1 MLKPGDIAIVSGAR
15 TPFGRYCGKLK
26 DYTAQELGAVAA
38 KAAIERSGVDPKD
51 FDHAVFGNAQQTSG
65 DALYGARHVGL
76 RTGLP
81 IETPA
86 LTVNR
91 LCGSGMQ
98 AIVSAA
104 QMIQTDEA
112 KTVLAGGMEAMSQAP
127 FTIRGRDGFTLAPG
141 GKLEDSLMVALLD
154 SYCGLYMANTAELYG
169 EQQGVTR
176 QAQDEF
182 ALRSQQMADAA
193 YKAGRLQEELTPVP
207 LRNSKGEPTGEMLTE
222 DDHRRPQTTMEGLAK
237 LRPAFGKSGTVTAG
251 NASGIV
257 DGGAAVVVMSLEQA
271 QKRNINPLGRIVNW
285 GIAGVDPKLMGR
297 GPVPATKLA
306 LQCAG
311 LTLDYIDLI
320 EVNEAFAAQYLAV
333 EKELGLDR
341 EKVNV
346 NGGAIALG
354 HPLGATGTRLVITL
368 LYELRLRK
376 KKYGLATAC
385 IVRGPGIARGVGTFQ
400 GCFAA
405 LSRER

>member
-26 DYTAQELGAVAA
+26 DFTAQELGAIAA
-38 KAAIERSGVDPKD
+38 KGAMERAGVDPKE
-51 FDHAVFGNAQQTSG
+51 FDHVVFGNAQQTSG

-76 RTGLP
+76 RAGIP
-81 IETPA
+81 IATPA

-91 LCGSGMQ
+91 LCGSGLQ

-112 KTVLAGGMEAMSQAP
+112 KIVLAGGMEAMSQAP
-127 FTIRGRDGFTLAPG
+127 FVIRGRDGFTLSPG

-154 SYCGLYMANTAELYG
+154 SFCGSYMADTAELYG
-169 EQQGVTR
+169 AQQGMTR
-176 QAQDEF
+176 GMQDEF
-182 ALRSQQMADAA
+182 ALRSQKCADDA
-193 YKAGRLQEELTPVP
+193 YQAGRIQAELVQVS
-207 LRNSKGEPTGEMLTE
+207 LRNHKGEPTGESLTE

-237 LRPAFGKSGTVTAG
+237 LKPAFGKNGTVTAG

-257 DGGAAVVVMSLEQA
+257 DGGAAVVVMSLENA
-271 QKRNINPLGRIVNW
+271 LKRNLRPLGRIVGW
-285 GIAGVDPKLMGR
+285 GIAGVEPKLMGR
-297 GPVPATKLA
+297 GPVPASKIA
-306 LQCAG
+306 LQKAG
-311 LTLDYIDLI
+311 LSLDYIDLI

-368 LYELRLRK
+368 LYELQRRK

-385 IVRGPGIARGVGTFQ
+385 IGGGQGIAMVVE
-400 GCFAA
+400 
-405 LSRER
+405 SMN

>member
-15 TPFGRYCGKLK
+15 TPFGRYCGKIK

-38 KAAIERSGVDPKD
+38 KAAIERAGIDLKE
-51 FDHAVFGNAQQTSG
+51 FDHVVFGNAQQTTG

-76 RTGLP
+76 RAGLP

-112 KTVLAGGMEAMSQAP
+112 KIVLAGGMEAMSQAP
-127 FTIRGRDGFTLAPG
+127 FVIRGRDGFTLAPG

-154 SYCGLYMANTAELYG
+154 SYCGMQMASTAELYA
-169 EQQGVTR
+169 EQQGITR
-176 QAQDEF
+176 QAQDEL
-182 ALRSQQMADAA
+182 ALRSQQNADAA
-193 YKAGRLQEELTPVP
+193 YKEGRIQEELTPVP
-207 LRNSKGEPTGEMLTE
+207 LRSKGEPTGEMLTE

-237 LRPAFGKSGTVTAG
+237 LRASFGKNGTVTAG

-257 DGGAAVVVMSLEQA
+257 DGAAAVVVMSLEEA
-271 QKRNINPLGRIVNW
+271 QKRNLKPLGRIVNW
-285 GIAGVDPKLMGR
+285 GIAGVDPKVMGR
-297 GPVPATKLA
+297 GPVPATKAA
-306 LQCAG
+306 LQRAG
-311 LTLDYIDLI
+311 MTLDSIDLI

-354 HPLGATGTRLVITL
+354 HPLGATGTRLVITV
-368 LYELRLRK
+368 LYELRRRK

-385 IVRGPGIARGVGTFQ
+385 IGGGQGIAMVVESFH
-400 GCFAA
+400 
-405 LSRER
+405 

>member
-26 DYTAQELGAVAA
+26 DFTAQELGAIAG
-38 KAAIERSGVDPKD
+38 KGAIERAGIDPKE
-51 FDHAVFGNAQQTSG
+51 FDHVVMGNAQQTSG

-76 RTGLP
+76 RAGIP

-112 KTVLAGGMEAMSQAP
+112 KIVLAGGMESMSQAP

-154 SYCGLYMANTAELYG
+154 SYCGSYMANTAELYG
-169 EQQGVTR
+169 SQQGITR
-176 QAQDEF
+176 EMQDEF
-182 ALRSQQMADAA
+182 ALRSQQRAEAA
-193 YKAGRLQEELTPVP
+193 YKEGRLQDEIVPVA
-207 LRNSKGEPTGEMLTE
+207 LRNSKGEATGESLTE
-222 DDHRRPQTTMEGLAK
+222 DDHRRSQTTMDGLAK

-257 DGGAAVVVMSLEQA
+257 DGAAAVVVMSIENAL
-271 QKRNINPLGRIVNW
+271 KRNLKPWGRIVGW
-285 GIAGVDPKLMGR
+285 GIAGVEPKLMGR
-297 GPVPATKLA
+297 GPVPATKIA
-306 LQCAG
+306 LQKAG
-311 LTLDYIDLI
+311 LSLDYIDLI

-341 EKVNV
+341 AKVNV

-368 LYELRLRK
+368 LYELHRRK

-385 IVRGPGIARGVGTFQ
+385 IGGGQGIAMVVE
-400 GCFAA
+400 
-405 LSRER
+405 SMN

>member
-15 TPFGRYCGKLK
+15 TPMGRYCGKLK
-26 DYTAQELGAVAA
+26 DFTAQELGAVAA
-38 KAAIERSGVDPKD
+38 RGAIERSGIDPKE
-51 FDHAVFGNAQQTSG
+51 FDHVVFGNAQQTSG

-76 RTGLP
+76 RAGLP
-81 IETPA
+81 LETPA

-98 AIVSAA
+98 AIVNAA
-104 QMIQTDEA
+104 QMVQTDEA
-112 KTVLAGGMEAMSQAP
+112 KMVLAGGMEAMSQAP
-127 FTIRGRDGFTLAPG
+127 FVIRGRDGFTLAPG

-154 SYCGLYMANTAELYG
+154 SYCGLYMAETAEKYG
-169 EQQGVTR
+169 EEHGITR
-176 QAQDEF
+176 QMQDEF
-182 ALRSQQMADAA
+182 ALRSQQTADAA
-193 YKAGRLQEELTPVP
+193 YKEGRLQEELVPVP
-207 LRNSKGEPTGEMLTE
+207 LRNSKGELTGDMFTE

-257 DGGAAVVVMSLEQA
+257 DGAAAVVVMSVEQA
-271 QKRNINPLGRIVNW
+271 QKRDLNPLGRIVNW
-285 GIAGVDPKLMGR
+285 GVAGVDPKRMGR

-306 LQCAG
+306 LQRAG

-333 EKELGLDR
+333 EKELGLER
-341 EKVNV
+341 TKVNV

-368 LYELRLRK
+368 LYELKRRK

-385 IVRGPGIARGVGTFQ
+385 IGGGQGIAMVVESFQ
-400 GCFAA
+400 
-405 LSRER
+405 

>member
-26 DYTAQELGAVAA
+26 DFTAQELGAIAGQG
-38 KAAIERSGVDPKD
+38 AIARAGLEVEE

-76 RTGLP
+76 RAGLP

-98 AIVSAA
+98 AIVNAA
-104 QMIQTDEA
+104 QMIQLGEA
-112 KTVLAGGMEAMSQAP
+112 SVVLAGGMEAMSQAP
-127 FTIRGRDGFTLAPG
+127 FVIRGRDGFSLAPG

-169 EQQGVTR
+169 EQQGITR
-176 QAQDEF
+176 PAQDEF
-182 ALRSQQMADAA
+182 ALRSQQKADAA
-193 YKAGRLQEELTPVP
+193 YKDGRLGEELVPVQ
-207 LRNSKGEPTGEMLTE
+207 LRNSKGEATGESLTE

-237 LRPAFGKSGTVTAG
+237 LKPAFGKQGTVTAG

-257 DGGAAVVVMSLEQA
+257 DGGAAVVVMSLENA
-271 QKRNINPLGRIVNW
+271 LKRGLKPLGRIVSW

-297 GPVPATKLA
+297 GPVPATKVA
-306 LQCAG
+306 LEKAR
-311 LTLDYIDLI
+311 LSLDYIDLI

-368 LYELRLRK
+368 LYELRRRK

-385 IVRGPGIARGVGTFQ
+385 IGGGQGIAMVVES
-400 GCFAA
+400 
-405 LSRER
+405 LH

>member
-1 MLKPGDIAIVSGAR
+1 MLKVGDIAIVSGAR

-26 DYTAQELGAVAA
+26 DFTAQELGAIAA
-38 KAAIERSGVDPKD
+38 KGAIDRAGVKPDE

-76 RTGLP
+76 RAGLP
-81 IETPA
+81 TETPA

-98 AIVSAA
+98 AIVNAA
-104 QMIQTDEA
+104 HMIMTDEA
-112 KTVLAGGMEAMSQAP
+112 SVVLAGGMEAMSQAP
-127 FTIRGRDGFTLAPG
+127 FVIRGRDGFTLAPG

-154 SYCGLYMANTAELYG
+154 SFCGSYMANTAELYG
-169 EQQGVTR
+169 SQHGITR
-176 QAQDEF
+176 EMQDEF
-182 ALRSQQMADAA
+182 ALRSQKCADDA
-193 YKAGRLQEELTPVP
+193 YKAGRIQEELVPVP
-207 LRNSKGEPTGEMLTE
+207 LKNSKGESTGESLTE

-237 LRPAFGKSGTVTAG
+237 LRPAFGKNGTVTAG

-257 DGGAAVVVMSLEQA
+257 DGGAAVVLMSLEDA
-271 QKRNINPLGRIVNW
+271 GKRGIQPLGRIVSW
-285 GIAGVDPKLMGR
+285 AIAGVDPKIMGS
-297 GPVPATKLA
+297 GPMPASKIA
-306 LQCAG
+306 LQKAG
-311 LTLDYIDLI
+311 MTLEHIDLI

-346 NGGAIALG
+346 NGGAIARG
-354 HPLGATGTRLVITL
+354 HPLGATGTRPVFTL
-368 LYELRLRK
+368 LDELRRRK

-385 IVRGPGIARGVGTFQ
+385 IGGGQGIAMVVENFN
-400 GCFAA
+400 
-405 LSRER
+405 

>member
-26 DYTAQELGAVAA
+26 DFTAQELAAVAS
-38 KAAIERSGVDPKD
+38 KGAIERSGIDPKE

-76 RTGLP
+76 RAGLP

-98 AIVSAA
+98 SIVSAA

-112 KTVLAGGMEAMSQAP
+112 KIVLAGGMEAMSQAP
-127 FTIRGRDGFTLAPG
+127 FVIRGRDGFTLAPG

-154 SYCGLYMANTAELYG
+154 SYCGSYMANTAELYG
-169 EQQGVTR
+169 SDHGITR
-176 QAQDEF
+176 QMQDEF
-182 ALRSQQMADAA
+182 ALRSQQKADAA
-193 YKAGRLQEELTPVP
+193 YKEGRIQEELVPVP
-207 LRNSKGEPTGEMLTE
+207 LRNSKGEATGEALTE

-237 LRPAFGKSGTVTAG
+237 LKAAFGKNGTVTAG

-257 DGGAAVVVMSLEQA
+257 DGAAAVVLMSLEEA
-271 QKRNINPLGRIVNW
+271 RKRSIEPLGRIVGW
-285 GIAGVDPKLMGR
+285 GIAGVEPKVMGR
-297 GPVPATKLA
+297 GPVPATKIA
-306 LQCAG
+306 LQKAG
-311 LTLDYIDLI
+311 LSLDYIDLI

-368 LYELRLRK
+368 LYELRRRK

-385 IVRGPGIARGVGTFQ
+385 IGGGQGIAMIVETLLNF
-400 GCFAA
+400 
-405 LSRER
+405 

>member
-15 TPFGRYCGKLK
+15 TPFGRYCGKIK
-26 DYTAQELGAVAA
+26 DYSAQELGAIAA

-65 DALYGARHVGL
+65 DAIYGARHVGL
-76 RTGLP
+76 RAGLP

-91 LCGSGMQ
+91 LCGSGVQ

-112 KTVLAGGMEAMSQAP
+112 KIVLAGGMEAMSQAP
-127 FTIRGRDGFTLAPG
+127 FTLRGRDGFTLAPG

-169 EQQGVTR
+169 EQQGITR

-182 ALRSQQMADAA
+182 ALRSQHAAEAA
-193 YKAGRLQEELTPVP
+193 YKAGRLQDELTPVP
-207 LRNSKGEPTGEMLTE
+207 LRNSKGEATGEMLTE
-222 DDHRRPQTTMEGLAK
+222 DDHRRPQTTMEALAK
-237 LRPAFGKSGTVTAG
+237 LRPAFGKTGTVTAG

-257 DGGAAVVVMSLEQA
+257 DGAAAVVVMSLEQA

-285 GIAGVDPKLMGR
+285 GIAGVEPKLMGR
-297 GPVPATKLA
+297 GPVPATKIA
-306 LQCAG
+306 LQRAG

-320 EVNEAFAAQYLAV
+320 EVNEAFAAQYLSV

-368 LYELRLRK
+368 LYELRRRK

-385 IVRGPGIARGVGTFQ
+385 IGGGQGIAMVVESFQ
-400 GCFAA
+400 
-405 LSRER
+405 

>member
-26 DYTAQELGAVAA
+26 DFTAQELGAVAA
-38 KAAIERSGVDPKD
+38 KGAIERSGIDASE

-76 RTGLP
+76 RAGLP

-112 KTVLAGGMEAMSQAP
+112 KIVLAGGMEAMSQAP

-141 GKLEDSLMVALLD
+141 GKMEDSLMVALLD

-169 EQQGVTR
+169 EQQGITR

-182 ALRSQQMADAA
+182 AMRSQQKADAA
-193 YKAGRLQEELTPVP
+193 YKEGRIQEELVPVP
-207 LRNSKGEPTGEMLTE
+207 LRNHKGEATGESLTE

-237 LRPAFGKSGTVTAG
+237 LKAAFGRNGSVTAG

-257 DGGAAVVVMSLEQA
+257 DGGAAVVVMSLEEVR
-271 QKRNINPLGRIVNW
+271 KRNMEPLGRIVSW
-285 GIAGVDPKLMGR
+285 GVAGVEPKLMGR
-297 GPVPATKLA
+297 GPVPATKIA
-306 LQCAG
+306 LQKAG
-311 LTLDYIDLI
+311 LSLDYIDLI
-320 EVNEAFAAQYLAV
+320 EVNEAFAAQYLSV

-368 LYELRLRK
+368 LYELRRRK

-385 IVRGPGIARGVGTFQ
+385 IGGGQGIAMIVE
-400 GCFAA
+400 
-405 LSRER
+405 SMN

>member
-15 TPFGRYCGKLK
+15 TPFGRYCGKIK

-38 KAAIERSGVDPKD
+38 KAAIERAAIDPKE
-51 FDHAVFGNAQQTSG
+51 FDHVVFGNAQQTSG

-76 RTGLP
+76 RAGLP

-112 KTVLAGGMEAMSQAP
+112 KMVLAGGMESMSQAP
-127 FTIRGRDGFTLAPG
+127 FSIRGRDGFTLAPG

-154 SYCGLYMANTAELYG
+154 TYCGLYMANTAELYG
-169 EQQGVTR
+169 EQQGITR
-176 QAQDEF
+176 QAQDEL
-182 ALRSQQMADAA
+182 ALRSQMKADEA
-193 YKAGRLQEELTPVP
+193 YKAGRIQEELTPVP
-207 LRNSKGEPTGEMLTE
+207 LRKSKGDGPGEATGEMLTE
-222 DDHRRPQTTMEGLAK
+222 DDHRRPQTTLEGLAK
-237 LRPAFGKSGTVTAG
+237 LRAAFGKNGTVTAG

-257 DGGAAVVVMSLEQA
+257 DGAAAVVVMSLEQA
-271 QKRNINPLGRIVNW
+271 QKRNLSPLGRIVNW
-285 GIAGVDPKLMGR
+285 GIAGVDPKIMGS
-297 GPVPATKLA
+297 GPVPATKIA
-306 LQCAG
+306 LQRAG

-368 LYELRLRK
+368 LYELRRRK

-385 IVRGPGIARGVGTFQ
+385 IGGGQGIAMVVESFQ
-400 GCFAA
+400 
-405 LSRER
+405 

>member
-1 MLKPGDIAIVSGAR
+1 MLKAGDIAIVSGAR

-26 DYTAQELGAVAA
+26 DFTAQELGAIAG
-38 KAAIERSGVDPKD
+38 KEAIERAGIDPKE
-51 FDHAVFGNAQQTSG
+51 FDHVVFGNAQQTSG

-76 RTGLP
+76 RAGIP

-104 QMIQTDEA
+104 QMVQTDEA
-112 KTVLAGGMEAMSQAP
+112 KIVLAGGMEAMSQAP
-127 FTIRGRDGFTLAPG
+127 FVIRGRDGFTLSPG

-154 SYCGLYMANTAELYG
+154 SYCGSYMANTAELYG
-169 EQQGVTR
+169 SQQGITR
-176 QAQDEF
+176 EMQDEF
-182 ALRSQQMADAA
+182 ALRSQKCAEAA
-193 YKAGRLQEELTPVP
+193 YQAGRLQQELVPVL
-207 LRNSKGEPTGEMLTE
+207 LRNSKGEPTGEQLRE

-237 LRPAFGKSGTVTAG
+237 LRPAFGKNGSVTAG

-257 DGGAAVVVMSLEQA
+257 DGGAAVVVMALENA
-271 QKRNINPLGRIVNW
+271 LKRGLKPLGRLVGW
-285 GIAGVDPKLMGR
+285 GIAGVEPKVMGR
-297 GPVPATKLA
+297 GPVPASKIA
-306 LQCAG
+306 LQKAG
-311 LTLDYIDLI
+311 LSLDYIDLI

-368 LYELRLRK
+368 LYELRRRK

-385 IVRGPGIARGVGTFQ
+385 IGGGQGIAMVVE
-400 GCFAA
+400 
-405 LSRER
+405 SMN

>member
-15 TPFGRYCGKLK
+15 TPFGRYCGKIK

-38 KAAIERSGVDPKD
+38 KAAIERSGVNPND
-51 FDHAVFGNAQQTSG
+51 FDHVVFGNAQQTSG
-65 DALYGARHVGL
+65 DAIYGARHVGL
-76 RTGLP
+76 RAGIP

-98 AIVSAA
+98 SIVSAA

-112 KTVLAGGMEAMSQAP
+112 KVVVAGGMEAMSQAP
-127 FTIRGRDGFTLAPG
+127 FTIRGRDGFTLSPG

-154 SYCGLYMANTAELYG
+154 SFCGLYMANTAELYG
-169 EQQGVTR
+169 EQQGITR

-207 LRNSKGEPTGEMLTE
+207 LRNSKGEATGETLTE

-257 DGGAAVVVMSLEQA
+257 DGAAAVVMMSLESA

-285 GIAGVDPKLMGR
+285 GIAGVEPKLMGR
-297 GPVPATKLA
+297 GPVPATKVA
-306 LQCAG
+306 LQRAG

-320 EVNEAFAAQYLAV
+320 EVNEAFAAQYLSV

-341 EKVNV
+341 DKVNV

-368 LYELRLRK
+368 LYELRRRK

-385 IVRGPGIARGVGTFQ
+385 IGGGQVIAMVVESFQ
-400 GCFAA
+400 
-405 LSRER
+405 

>member
-15 TPFGRYCGKLK
+15 TPMGRYCGKLK
-26 DYTAQELGAVAA
+26 DFTAQELGAIAA
-38 KAAIERSGVDPKD
+38 KCAIERAGLDAKE
-51 FDHAVFGNAQQTSG
+51 FDHVVFGNAQQTSG

-76 RTGLP
+76 RAGIP

-98 AIVSAA
+98 AIVNAA

-112 KTVLAGGMEAMSQAP
+112 KIVLAGGMEAMSQAP
-127 FTIRGRDGFTLAPG
+127 FVIRGRDGFTLAPG

-169 EQQGVTR
+169 EQQGITR
-176 QAQDEF
+176 QMQDEF
-182 ALRSQQMADAA
+182 ALRSQQTAESA
-193 YKAGRLQEELTPVP
+193 YKEGRLQEELVPVQ
-207 LRNSKGEPTGEMLTE
+207 LRNSRGEPTGEMFSE

-257 DGGAAVVVMSLEQA
+257 DGGAAVVVMSVEQA
-271 QKRNINPLGRIVNW
+271 QKRDLNPLGRIVNW
-285 GIAGVDPKLMGR
+285 GIAGVDPRLMGR

-306 LQCAG
+306 LQRAG

-341 EKVNV
+341 NKVNV

-368 LYELRLRK
+368 LYELRRRK

-385 IVRGPGIARGVGTFQ
+385 IGGGQGIAMVVESFQ
-400 GCFAA
+400 
-405 LSRER
+405 

>member
-26 DYTAQELGAVAA
+26 DFSAMELGAVAS
-38 KAAIERSGVDPKD
+38 KGAIERSGIDPKE
-51 FDHAVFGNAQQTSG
+51 FDHSVFGNAQQTSG

-76 RTGLP
+76 RAGLS

-98 AIVSAA
+98 AMVSAA
-104 QMIQTDEA
+104 QMIMVGEA
-112 KTVLAGGMEAMSQAP
+112 NVVLAGGMEAMSQAP
-127 FTIRGRDGFTLAPG
+127 FVIRGRDGFTLAPG

-154 SYCGLYMANTAELYG
+154 SYCGLYMANTAELYA
-169 EQQGVTR
+169 EQQGITR
-176 QAQDEF
+176 QMQDEF
-182 ALRSQQMADAA
+182 ALRSQQGADAA
-193 YKAGRLQEELTPVP
+193 YKAGRLQEELVPVP
-207 LRNSKGEPTGEMLTE
+207 LKDRKGEPSGEMFTE
-222 DDHRRPQTTMEGLAK
+222 DDHRRAQTTMEGLAK
-237 LRPAFGKSGTVTAG
+237 LKPAFGKNGTVTAG

-257 DGGAAVVVMSLEQA
+257 DGGAAVVMMSLEEA
-271 QKRNINPLGRIVNW
+271 SKRGLKPLGRIVSW

-297 GPVPATKLA
+297 GPVPATKIA
-306 LQCAG
+306 LQKAA

-354 HPLGATGTRLVITL
+354 HPLGATGTRLIITL
-368 LYELRLRK
+368 LYELRRRK
-376 KKYGLATAC
+376 KKYGLGTAC
-385 IVRGPGIARGVGTFQ
+385 IGGGQGIAMVVES
-400 GCFAA
+400 
-405 LSRER
+405 LN

>member
-1 MLKPGDIAIVSGAR
+1 VEFCEIIMLKAGDIAIVNGAR

-26 DYTAQELGAVAA
+26 DFTAQELGAVAA
-38 KAAIERSGVDPKD
+38 KGAMERSGIDPKE
-51 FDHAVFGNAQQTSG
+51 FDHVVFGNAQQTSG

-76 RTGLP
+76 RAGIP
-81 IETPA
+81 IEVPA

-98 AIVSAA
+98 SIVSAA

-112 KTVLAGGMEAMSQAP
+112 KVVLAGGMEAMSQAP
-127 FTIRGRDGFTLAPG
+127 FVIRGRDGFTLAPG

-154 SYCGLYMANTAELYG
+154 SYCGSYMANTAELYG
-169 EQQGVTR
+169 SQQEITR
-176 QAQDEF
+176 EMQDHF
-182 ALRSQQMADAA
+182 ALHSQKCADDA
-193 YKAGRLQEELTPVP
+193 YKAGRLQEELVPVP
-207 LRNSKGEPTGEMLTE
+207 LRNHKGEPTGESLTE

-237 LRPAFGKSGTVTAG
+237 LKPAFGKNGTVTAG

-257 DGGAAVVVMSLEQA
+257 DGAAAVVMMSLDEA
-271 QKRNINPLGRIVNW
+271 RKRNLVPLGRIVSW
-285 GIAGVDPKLMGR
+285 GYAGVEPKVMGR
-297 GPVPATKLA
+297 GPVPASQIA
-306 LQCAG
+306 LQKAG
-311 LTLDYIDLI
+311 MSLDYMDLI

-354 HPLGATGTRLVITL
+354 HPLGATGTRLVLTL
-368 LYELRLRK
+368 LYELRRRK

-385 IVRGPGIARGVGTFQ
+385 IGGGQGIAIVVESLINF
-400 GCFAA
+400 
-405 LSRER
+405 

>member
-15 TPFGRYCGKLK
+15 TPMGRYCGKLK
-26 DYTAQELGAVAA
+26 DFTAQELGAVAA
-38 KAAIERSGVDPKD
+38 QGAIERSGIDPKE
-51 FDHAVFGNAQQTSG
+51 FDHVVFGNAQQTSG

-76 RTGLP
+76 RAGLP

-98 AIVSAA
+98 AIVNAA

-112 KTVLAGGMEAMSQAP
+112 KIVLAGGMEAMSQAP
-127 FTIRGRDGFTLAPG
+127 FVIRGRDGFTLAPG

-169 EQQGVTR
+169 EQQGITR
-176 QAQDEF
+176 HMQDEF

-193 YKAGRLQEELTPVP
+193 YKEGRLQEEIEVVP
-207 LRNSKGEPTGEMLTE
+207 LRNHKRELSGEMFSE

-237 LRPAFGKSGTVTAG
+237 LRPAFGQSGTVTAG

-257 DGGAAVVVMSLEQA
+257 DGGAAVVVMSVEQA
-271 QKRNINPLGRIVNW
+271 QKRNLSPLGRIVNW

-306 LQCAG
+306 LQRAG

-333 EKELGLDR
+333 EKELDLDR
-341 EKVNV
+341 SKVNV

-368 LYELRLRK
+368 LHELKRRK

-385 IVRGPGIARGVGTFQ
+385 IGGGQGIAMVVESFQ
-400 GCFAA
+400 
-405 LSRER
+405 

>member
-1 MLKPGDIAIVSGAR
+1 MLKPGDIAIVAGAR
-15 TPFGRYCGKLK
+15 TPFGRYCGKIK

-38 KAAIERSGVDPKD
+38 KAAITRSGIDPKE
-51 FDHAVFGNAQQTSG
+51 FDHVVFGNAQQTSG

-76 RTGLP
+76 RAGLT

-98 AIVSAA
+98 AIISAA
-104 QMIQTDEA
+104 QMIQTEEA
-112 KTVLAGGMEAMSQAP
+112 KIVLAGGMESMSQAP
-127 FTIRGRDGFTLAPG
+127 FVLRGRDGFTLAPG
-141 GKLEDSLMVALLD
+141 GKLEDSLMIALLD
-154 SYCGLYMANTAELYG
+154 TYCGLYMANTAELYG
-169 EQQGVTR
+169 EQQGITR
-176 QAQDEF
+176 QAQDEL
-182 ALRSQQMADAA
+182 ALRSQQRADAA
-193 YKAGRLQEELTPVP
+193 YKSGALQEELTPVP
-207 LRNSKGEPTGEMLTE
+207 LRNSKGELTGESLTE

-237 LRPAFGKSGTVTAG
+237 LRPAFGKNGTVTAG

-257 DGGAAVVVMSLEQA
+257 DGAAALVVMSLEHA
-271 QKRNINPLGRIVNW
+271 AKRNINPLGRIVNW
-285 GIAGVDPKLMGR
+285 GIAGVEPKLMGR
-297 GPVPATKLA
+297 GPVPATKVA
-306 LQCAG
+306 LQRAG

-354 HPLGATGTRLVITL
+354 HPLGATGTRLVLTL
-368 LYELRLRK
+368 LYELRRRK
-376 KKYGLATAC
+376 KKYGVATAC
-385 IVRGPGIARGVGTFQ
+385 IGGGQGIAMVVESFQ
-400 GCFAA
+400 
-405 LSRER
+405 

>member
-1 MLKPGDIAIVSGAR
+1 MLKAGEIAIVSGAR

-26 DYTAQELGAVAA
+26 DYTAQELGAVAG
-38 KAAIERSGVDPKD
+38 KGAIERSRIDAKE
-51 FDHAVFGNAQQTSG
+51 FDHVVFGNAQQTSG

-76 RTGLP
+76 RAGIP

-104 QMIQTDEA
+104 QMIQTGEA
-112 KTVLAGGMEAMSQAP
+112 KVVLAGGMEAMSQAP
-127 FTIRGRDGFTLAPG
+127 FVIRGRDGFTLAPG

-154 SYCGLYMANTAELYG
+154 SYCGSYMANTAELYG
-169 EQQGVTR
+169 SEQGITR
-176 QAQDEF
+176 QMQDEF
-182 ALRSQQMADAA
+182 SLRSQQKADEA
-193 YKAGRLQEELTPVP
+193 YKAGRIQEELVPVQLP
-207 LRNSKGEPTGEMLTE
+207 LRNHKGEATGESLTE

-237 LRPAFGKSGTVTAG
+237 LKPAFGKNGSVTAG

-257 DGGAAVVVMSLEQA
+257 DGAAAVVVMSLDEVR
-271 QKRNINPLGRIVNW
+271 KRNMEPLGRIVSW
-285 GIAGVDPKLMGR
+285 GIAGVEPKLMGR
-297 GPVPATKLA
+297 GPVPATKIA
-306 LQCAG
+306 LQKAG
-311 LTLDYIDLI
+311 LSLDYIDLI
-320 EVNEAFAAQYLAV
+320 EVNEAFSAQYLAV
-333 EKELGLDR
+333 EKELGLNR

-368 LYELRLRK
+368 LYELKRRH

-385 IVRGPGIARGVGTFQ
+385 IGGGQGIAMIV
-400 GCFAA
+400 
-405 LSRER
+405 ENMN

>member
-1 MLKPGDIAIVSGAR
+1 MLKAGDIAIVNGAR

-26 DYTAQELGAVAA
+26 DFTAQELGAVAA
-38 KAAIERSGVDPKD
+38 KGAMERSGVDPKE
-51 FDHAVFGNAQQTSG
+51 FDHVVFGNAQQTSG

-76 RTGLP
+76 RAGIP
-81 IETPA
+81 IEVPA

-98 AIVSAA
+98 SIVSAA

-112 KTVLAGGMEAMSQAP
+112 KVVLAGGMEAMSQAP
-127 FTIRGRDGFTLAPG
+127 FVIRGRDGFTLAPG

-154 SYCGLYMANTAELYG
+154 SYCGSYMANTAELYG
-169 EQQGVTR
+169 SQQGITR
-176 QAQDEF
+176 EMQDEF
-182 ALRSQQMADAA
+182 ALRSQKCADDA
-193 YKAGRLQEELTPVP
+193 YKAGRLQEELVPVP
-207 LRNSKGEPTGEMLTE
+207 LRNHKGEPTGESLTE

-237 LRPAFGKSGTVTAG
+237 LKPAFGKNGTVTAG

-257 DGGAAVVVMSLEQA
+257 DGAAAVVMMSLDEA
-271 QKRNINPLGRIVNW
+271 RKRNLEY
-285 GIAGVDPKLMGR
+285 M
-297 GPVPATKLA
+297 
-306 LQCAG
+306 
-311 LTLDYIDLI
+311 DLI

-354 HPLGATGTRLVITL
+354 HPLGATGTRLVLTL
-368 LYELRLRK
+368 LYELRRRK

-385 IVRGPGIARGVGTFQ
+385 IGGGQGIARVVESLINF
-400 GCFAA
+400 
-405 LSRER
+405 

>member
-15 TPFGRYCGKLK
+15 TPMGRYCGKLK
-26 DYTAQELGAVAA
+26 DFTAQELGAIAA
-38 KAAIERSGVDPKD
+38 KCAIERAGIDPKE
-51 FDHAVFGNAQQTSG
+51 FDHVVFGNAQQTSG

-76 RTGLP
+76 RAGIP

-98 AIVSAA
+98 AIVNAA
-104 QMIQTDEA
+104 QMVQTDEA
-112 KTVLAGGMEAMSQAP
+112 KIVLAGGMEAMSQAP
-127 FTIRGRDGFTLAPG
+127 FVIRGRDGFTLAPG

-169 EQQGVTR
+169 EQQGINR
-176 QAQDEF
+176 QMQDEF
-182 ALRSQQMADAA
+182 ALRSQQTAESA
-193 YKAGRLQEELTPVP
+193 YQEGRLQEELVPVQ
-207 LRNSKGEPTGEMLTE
+207 LRNSRGEASGEMFSE
-222 DDHRRPQTTMEGLAK
+222 DDHRRPQATLEGLAK

-257 DGGAAVVVMSLEQA
+257 DGGAAVVVMSVEQA
-271 QKRNINPLGRIVNW
+271 QKRDLNPLGRIVNW
-285 GIAGVDPKLMGR
+285 GIAGVDPRLMGR
-297 GPVPATKLA
+297 GPVPATKIA
-306 LQCAG
+306 LQRAG

-341 EKVNV
+341 SKVNV

-368 LYELRLRK
+368 LYELRRRK

-385 IVRGPGIARGVGTFQ
+385 IGGGQGIAMVVESFH
-400 GCFAA
+400 A
-405 LSRER
+405 